1 MATVQKYWQF
11 AAIKFRNNMAYRFEY
26 IMGIFDTLLSFVVY
40 WSIYRALYGGA
51 EEVGGVTFS
60 MVATNFIISLGLN
73 SAFAKNEMF
82 LQDKIKQGSI
92 ANELLKPVNFKL
104 RMLFEDLG
112 EGFFHVLF
120 HFLPTVCIAALFAD
134 LQAPSSAG
142 NLLLCVVSALLGYL
156 VLWLI
161 SFIVQVWSF
170 WLFSVWGLITMKNAL
185 IKILAGALIP
195 LWFMPDW
202 LRQIIK
208 FTPFDSIY
216 FTPVQ
221 IYLGELQGWQLLLNF
236 GRQVVWIVILYAL
249 SEFFWRR
256 GIKKLVI
263 QGG

>member
-26 IMGIFDTLLSFVVY
+26 IMGILDTLLSFVVY

-73 SAFAKNEMF
+73 SAFARNEMF
-82 LQDKIKQGSI
+82 LQDKIKQGTI

-112 EGFFHVLF
+112 EGLFHVMF
-120 HFLPTVCIAALFAD
+120 NFLPTALIAALFAD
-134 LQAPSSAG
+134 LQAPSSAR
-142 NLLLCVVSALLGYL
+142 NLLLCMVSALLGYL

-185 IKILAGALIP
+185 IKILAGAFIP

-202 LRQIIK
+202 LRQIIR

-221 IYLGELQGWQLLLNF
+221 IYLGELQGAELLLHF
-236 GRQVVWIVILYAL
+236 ARQVVWIVILYAL
-249 SEFFWRR
+249 GECFWRR
-256 GIKKLVI
+256 GIKKLVV